1 MKIAVTG
8 GIGSGKSFVC
18 RMLEARGISIYYCD
32 VEAQRIMA
40 SQPDVQAELKD
51 LVGPDVYLPETTP
64 SPFGKGRCINKPL
77 LSAFM
82 HRGAEAAAQ
91 VNAIV
96 HPRVAA
102 DFMASGKDW
111 MECAILFESGF
122 DRYADFIVS
131 IACPLPERIRRITL
145 RDHCDRET
153 ALLWIAM
160 QTTEEERCRRA
171 HHIIHNDGLRPLPP
185 QIDRLLDII
194 AGRHSPE
201 LTASPLQSN
210 HSDPSK

>member
-1 MKIAVTG
+1 MRIAVTG

-40 SQPDVQAELKD
+40 SRTDVQAELKE
-51 LVGPDVYLPETTP
+51 LVGPDVYLPASTP
-64 SPFGKGRCINKPL
+64 SPFGSGLCINKPR

-82 HRGAEAAAQ
+82 HQGPEAAAQ

-102 DFMASGKDW
+102 DFMASGKEW

-122 DRYADFIVS
+122 DRLVDKVVAVV
-131 IACPLPERIRRITL
+131 APTPLRVERIMA
-145 RDHCDRET
+145 RDHIEEKM
-153 ALLWIAM
+153 AQEWIDKQM
-160 QTTEEERCRRA
+160 TTEELIQRA
-171 HHIIHNDGLRPLPP
+171 DFVVYNDGTKELEDQL
-185 QIDRLLDII
+185 DRLLETIC
-194 AGRHSPE
+194 S
-201 LTASPLQSN
+201 
-210 HSDPSK
+210 

>member
-1 MKIAVTG
+1 MRIAVTG

-40 SQPDVQAELKD
+40 SRTDVQAELKE
-51 LVGPDVYLPETTP
+51 LVGPDVYLPASTP
-64 SPFGKGRCINKPL
+64 SPFGSGLCINKPR

-82 HRGAEAAAQ
+82 HQGAEAAAQ

-102 DFMASGKDW
+102 DFMASGKEW

-131 IACPLPERIRRITL
+131 IACPLPERIRRITE
-145 RDHCDRET
+145 RDHCDRAT
-153 ALLWIAM
+153 ALRWIGM
-160 QTTEEERCRRA
+160 QTSEEERCRRA
-171 HHIIHNDGLRPLPP
+171 HHVILNDGLQPLLP
-185 QIDRLLDII
+185 QIERLLEAVAERRGAD
-194 AGRHSPE
+194 AGGDWEAAESTH
-201 LTASPLQSN
+201 
-210 HSDPSK
+210 